1 MEIPDDQ
8 EIPDDHTAP
17 PNAAASDEASARYSA
32 PTRPLKRSFS
42 IAGHRTSISLETA
55 FWEALRE
62 IAASKERSVAS
73 LVAEI
78 DRDRGD
84 AGLSGAIRA
93 YVLDYYRTRAASHR
107 DGSAVG

>member
-1 MEIPDDQ
+1 MET
-8 EIPDDHTAP
+8 PDDHTRSSNP
-17 PNAAASDEASARYSA
+17 AASDEASARHST

-62 IAASKERSVAS
+62 IAAVKERSVAS

-84 AGLSGAIRA
+84 AGLSGAIRV
-93 YVLDYYRTRAASHR
+93 YVLDHYRNRAANHG
-107 DGSAVG
+107 DGSKLG